1 MARIDFVA
9 VWLKIF
15 YSAYQNNN
23 DDTVWDG
30 LIGFFPFLV
39 LKAISEMEI
48 SPPISYNYWRNN
60 GLLDYYYQ

>member
-30 LIGFFPFLV
+30 SIGFFPFLE
-39 LKAISEMEI
+39 LKAISEKFENGNI
-48 SPPISYNYWRNN
+48 SSN
-60 GLLDYYYQ
+60 LV

>member
-1 MARIDFVA
+1 MSYSNDYVA

-30 LIGFFPFLV
+30 SIAFFPFLV
-39 LKAISEMEI
+39 LKAISEKSENGNI
-48 SPPISYNYWRNN
+48 SSN
-60 GLLDYYYQ
+60 LV